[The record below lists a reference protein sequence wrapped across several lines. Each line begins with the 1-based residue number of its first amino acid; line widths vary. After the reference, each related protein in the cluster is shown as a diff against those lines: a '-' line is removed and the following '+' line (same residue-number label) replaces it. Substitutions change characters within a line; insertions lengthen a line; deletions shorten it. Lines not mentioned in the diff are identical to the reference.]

1 MRVLRAL
8 LAFLKRD
15 FLIEVSYRTSFVL
28 QFLGIMFSVL
38 IWFYISRVVAAP
50 PTTPGLEGLDYVAY
64 VLLGLA
70 FFHYLSAAMMS
81 FAGKV
86 RNEQVTG
93 TLEAMLVTPT
103 SVGTIVLGSSLWDFV
118 LTSFKVVV
126 YLLVGRLVFGVVI
139 HLDSLLS
146 CLLVLAL
153 TVLAFSGIGILSAAL
168 ILYLKRGD
176 PITSLVASLSALLGG
191 VFYPPEDMPAWL
203 GIGSR
208 FLPITYA
215 LHALGSP
222 SSCPTSRR
230 WCCSSRCCCL
240 SGSWRSASPCA
251 RRAKRGRWSSTRSAY
266 RGRVRSPASLTP
278 LGPCARVPAHSAE
291 EASGRS

>member
-1 MRVLRAL
+1 
-8 LAFLKRD
+8 
-15 FLIEVSYRTSFVL
+15 
-28 QFLGIMFSVL
+28 
-38 IWFYISRVVAAP
+38 
-50 PTTPGLEGLDYVAY
+50 
-64 VLLGLA
+64 
-70 FFHYLSAAMMS
+70 
-81 FAGKV
+81 
-86 RNEQVTG
+86 
-93 TLEAMLVTPT
+93 MLVTPT

-215 LHALGSP
+215 LHALRLALLRGSRFAELLP
-222 SSCPTSRR
+222 DIEA
-230 WCCSSRCCCL
+230 L
-240 SGSWRSASPCA
+240 VLFVA
-251 RRAKRGRWSSTRSAY
+251 
-266 RGRVRSPASLTP
+266 VLLP
-278 LGPCARVPAHSAE
+278 LGLLAFRFAVRKARE
-291 EASGRS
+291 EGSLVQY